1 MGLGVNKPRV
11 GGVAGG
17 GHGAGIRTGHWD
29 RVLVGLLPMNLE
41 PHLACIRDLAAAS
54 SEVILPYFGRL
65 DLGVEL
71 KSDASPVTK
80 ADRGA
85 EHVMR
90 EIIEQRFPDHGIIG
104 EEFGTVREDAEF
116 VWVLDP
122 IDGTRSFV
130 TAVPLFVTL
139 IGLVHRGR
147 PVLGAIQQPV
157 LRQLMIGD
165 GRSTTLNGRPVRVRN
180 TGTLSEATLLT
191 TDPAFPA
198 RYQNGAAFAALA
210 DRAALY
216 RTFGDGYGYLLVAA
230 GWADIMVDPVMNSW
244 DLLPLI
250 PCIEGA
256 GGKITNW
263 QGGPVLGEGPL
274 SAVACAPG
282 MHGEVIRML
291 NP

>member
-1 MGLGVNKPRV
+1 
-11 GGVAGG
+11 
-17 GHGAGIRTGHWD
+17 
-29 RVLVGLLPMNLE
+29 MNLE
-41 PHLACIRDLAAAS
+41 PYLACIRDLAAAS

-71 KSDASPVTK
+71 KSDASPVTQ

-165 GRSTTLNGRPVRVRN
+165 GRSTTLNGRPVRVRT

-198 RYQNGAAFAALA
+198 RYQNGAAFATLA
-210 DRAALY
+210 DRTALY

-230 GWADIMVDPVMNSW
+230 GWADIMVDPVMNAW

-282 MHGEVIRML
+282 LHGEVIRML